1 MSDNKRRVE
10 DANLPLSKEEV
21 KKLKGLKRDEE
32 ELERIIEFNNKRYT
46 NDASSSITN
55 NMITPM
61 TRRKSIF
68 SSIISTT
75 SYTPGSYV
83 YVEADT
89 SPNMNRPSGKAW
101 IIQASTDN
109 LFTIKMSLD
118 SSVHN
123 NVPRSAVSIVPFAEV
138 FGGVCDDPFITEPK
152 RSARIMSVEKNKKES
167 VEIDNNKKMN
177 ISTSLT
183 NRKKRELYQVLLD
196 VLEKGSLVNKPKGW
210 LREELMIHPFYHDIN
225 HLDPSCKKRMED
237 SIRKQKKTEKNY
249 CPSFSPKE
257 KNHFLRDYELLD
269 TYLHITKVIRKQH
282 KINKS
287 NKDDYKTIKYL
298 MYSYGINL
306 WAQIGRWK
314 NELVAA
320 AVSKGIK
327 DEDLMLLNL
336 DTFDNE
342 IICKE
347 SIIENASLAAKL
359 MTPRYVY
366 VKHHMHEYMNSDAC
380 IKSEDDSIGAFTK
393 RGMCQMKKRLRD
405 QYDVLDEHEKDVWQ
419 QHAKDLIAW
428 QPHIKDTLMQAM
440 RQDSSVTYKGLE
452 QCIQHWCSYS
462 TIQRWVVSREGYRM
476 YTEKVVPL
484 LSKTQKEKHFTFA
497 KRVLDNW
504 GVEKSKKFLWI
515 HYDEKWFWG
524 MLFRKTAKTFDD
536 LPKSV
541 VRAYH
546 KNHISKTMGIAF
558 VAFAFDDTI
567 ENGGTAVKVRFERAQ
582 SNKIARRKTRNKE
595 GKVLRERNQEYLV
608 DCNVTGSSNGTARDP

>member
-1 MSDNKRRVE
+1 
-10 DANLPLSKEEV
+10 
-21 KKLKGLKRDEE
+21 
-32 ELERIIEFNNKRYT
+32 
-46 NDASSSITN
+46 
-55 NMITPM
+55 
-61 TRRKSIF
+61 
-68 SSIISTT
+68 
-75 SYTPGSYV
+75 
-83 YVEADT
+83 
-89 SPNMNRPSGKAW
+89 
-101 IIQASTDN
+101 
-109 LFTIKMSLD
+109 
-118 SSVHN
+118 
-123 NVPRSAVSIVPFAEV
+123 
-138 FGGVCDDPFITEPK
+138 
-152 RSARIMSVEKNKKES
+152 
-167 VEIDNNKKMN
+167 
-177 ISTSLT
+177 
-183 NRKKRELYQVLLD
+183 
-196 VLEKGSLVNKPKGW
+196 
-210 LREELMIHPFYHDIN
+210 
-225 HLDPSCKKRMED
+225 MED

-249 CPSFSPKE
+249 CPSFSTKE
-257 KNHFLRDYELLD
+257 KNHFLRDYELLN
-269 TYLHITKVIRKQH
+269 TYLHITKVNK
-282 KINKS
+282 KIQKN
-287 NKDDYKTIKYL
+287 NKDDYKTINYL
-298 MYSYGINL
+298 MYSYGINSR
-306 WAQIGRWK
+306 AQIGRWK
-314 NELVAA
+314 NELVVA

-558 VAFAFDDTI
+558 VAFAFEDTV
-567 ENGGTAVKVRFERAQ
+567 ENGGTAIKVRFERAQ

-608 DCNVTGSSNGTARDP
+608 DCNVTGSSNGTARDPKFPLMPLFE